1 MEDIMIRVKPIQNIL
16 RYVLASGRLKDEKP
30 LSAIIIAPIESG
42 KTSIINKYCLR
53 AKNIFYT
60 TDATAYGIIRDT
72 NQLQDFRSRRLSHI
86 VIPDLLA
93 CLGRKQ
99 TTVKTFIY
107 FMNALI
113 EEGVVN
119 LNTFATQLQGHVQVK
134 AGFITAITPDSFE
147 DRRHQWAKIGFLS
160 RALPV
165 SFDYKPSTRVKIL
178 SYIQK
183 QKHLEE
189 ELKKLRLPKKS
200 QVIGLP
206 LKMAREI
213 EPYALSLR
221 DEHSQYQKVYG
232 FRYQKQL
239 QTLAKAIALAN
250 EKEEVDKDCMD
261 ELGELANFIN
271 FEFNRI

>member
-1 MEDIMIRVKPIQNIL
+1 MVRVKPIERIL
-16 RYVLASGRLKDEKP
+16 KCVLASGKLKDEQP
-30 LSAIIIAPIESG
+30 LSAIIIAPIECG

-53 AKNIFYT
+53 AKNVFYT

-72 NQLQDFRSRRLSHI
+72 NKLQDFKSGRLTHV

-99 TTVKTFIY
+99 ATVKTFTL

-113 EEGVVN
+113 EEGIVN
-119 LNTFATQLQGHVQVK
+119 LNTYATQLQGGVQVK

-147 DRRHQWAKIGFLS
+147 DKRHQWARIGFLS

-183 QKHLEE
+183 QKHLKDEIEE
-189 ELKKLRLPKKS
+189 FELPKKS
-200 QVIGLP
+200 QVIRLP
-206 LKMAREI
+206 LKMARKI

-221 DEHSQYQKVYG
+221 DKHSEYKKVYG

-239 QTLAKAIALAN
+239 QTLVKAIALFDG
-250 EKEEVDKDCMD
+250 KLEVDRECIH
-261 ELGELANFIN
+261 EFERLSTFIN
-271 FEFNRI
+271 FDLNKI